1 MKKVLVGLGCVLMM
15 WVVFACHNSPTTQ
28 KEQKQRPSEVEKLVT
43 FLKKYDPARL
53 EALKHLEKRNP
64 KQFEKLLANSHAEMK
79 RLKELKKNNPE
90 KFKQVMKQRQQ
101 RMKKQQA
108 REQEKMHREKEAR
121 RPPERG
127 RDFNPEKVFRFVKS
141 FNPGWAEEL
150 DHLQKENPREF
161 REALLHAAREMQE
174 LNELKKHDP
183 KRFKAMRQ
191 RNQLEY
197 KSHKLAEKYRHSDNQ
212 KDKERIK
219 KELRKILPRI
229 FDIQKKERMQDVQ
242 RMEKELRQLKEKM
255 ARRKKIR
262 QQLIEERLKQLTGEK
277 EEWEW

>member
-1 MKKVLVGLGCVLMM
+1 MRKVLIGLASVL
-15 WVVFACHNSPTTQ
+15 VVCLVFACHNSPTTQ
-28 KEQKQRPSEVEKLVT
+28 KEQKQRPSEVEELVA
-43 FLKKYDPARL
+43 FLKKFDPPRL

-64 KQFEKLLANSHAEMK
+64 KQFEKLLANSHAEMI

-90 KFKQVMKQRQQ
+90 RFKQIMQERREK
-101 RMKKQQA
+101 MKKEKA
-108 REQEKMHREKEAR
+108 RQRRLVKRPEDRER
-121 RPPERG
+121 RERASIKPNEVIK
-127 RDFNPEKVFRFVKS
+127 FLKS
-141 FNPGWAEEL
+141 FNPGRAEEL
-150 DHLQKENPREF
+150 QHLQKENPREF
-161 REALLHAAREMQE
+161 REVLQHASHEMME
-174 LNELKKHDP
+174 LKELKKHDP
-183 KRFKAMRQ
+183 KRFKAICQ
-191 RNQLEY
+191 RNQLEH
-197 KSHKLAEKYRHSDNQ
+197 KSHKLAEKYRHSDNK

-229 FDIQKKERMQDVQ
+229 FDIQKKARMQDVQ